1 MIDVKGDM
9 HICHKSDGSMPFGN
23 VYSGLDR
30 DKLAGIYSAF
40 VKATNSLSCRRCWA
54 FRQCH
59 LCGAVRMK
67 KGKFINP
74 SENECRYYRSET
86 YLQFRLFI
94 EVYKRYPELIPELFE
109 YQRDFN
115 NNKGIVDYNVFM
127 TR

>member
-1 MIDVKGDM
+1 
-9 HICHKSDGSMPFGN
+9 MPFGN